1 MMKVRFFQCTN
12 RRWISRRMYI
22 LHSVSARAFSSRAA
36 SGSEEDSVWC
46 VKEVKERL
54 GVEASKK
61 SEEWWFQ

>member
-1 MMKVRFFQCTN
+1 
-12 RRWISRRMYI
+12 MYI